1 MIISAESRSARS
13 PGVGRRRRRSAPP
26 APGGLDSA
34 EIRLPAALPRIP
46 RFARQNSTLLFPS
59 LRATRAITSSTTS
72 GRPPPARPAAAR
84 PLGRPPARRRPQAEG
99 RPRARPAPAAR
110 RPLGSRAG
118 ARDHEGAPRAAAAAR
133 PRCGRGAVGLHGA
146 GARPLRLP
154 AVRVLDPG
162 RPPAP
167 DRRSRRPP
175 RAGARRAWP
184 LGAMRAEAQPPL
196 EPQGHRVR
204 GPLPRP
210 RPAHAARSAARAL
223 LRAQQRPSPQRRL
236 AALWCPSPR
245 RLAALWGF
253 RARASRARSV
263 LLRALVRRLSP
274 TPTNAAAVR
283 SLPDRRR
290 SHLAPDHGLAPARR
304 DRPRRDPGATTAITL
319 RERSVQSTA
328 GYFAAGSSFWRW
340 LRSASTTSSCMPWP
354 PSRS

>member
-175 RAGARRAWP
+175 RAGARRAGP
-184 LGAMRAEAQPPL
+184 RGAMRAEAQPPL

-210 RPAHAARSAARAL
+210 RPAHPARSAERAL
-223 LRAQQRPSPQRRL
+223 LRAQQRAPPQRRL
-236 AALWCPSPR
+236 AALWCLSPRRLAALWCLSPRRLAALWCLSRR

-263 LLRALVRRLSP
+263 LFGALVRR
-274 TPTNAAAVR
+274 
-283 SLPDRRR
+283 
-290 SHLAPDHGLAPARR
+290 
-304 DRPRRDPGATTAITL
+304 
-319 RERSVQSTA
+319 
-328 GYFAAGSSFWRW
+328 
-340 LRSASTTSSCMPWP
+340 
-354 PSRS
+354 